1 LQEKNHCV
9 TTFSSRISKIP
20 SQISHDGTTL
30 KDFLDIIGEEGQL
43 FTCIILT
50 GPFLLPVSIPGSS
63 IPFGLAIFL
72 ICVSIILNARM
83 LLPSR
88 IMNYNISKNNL
99 EKILNGIIPI
109 MGRIEKFINPRFLV
123 LCSGSRVDKFNA
135 ALMGFCSLLLTL
147 PLPVP
152 LTDFLPAYS
161 ILFMALGSLECDGY
175 LILIGYILTIITATY
190 FTITAILGWDVIV
203 SVFSFIIG

>member
-1 LQEKNHCV
+1 MQEKTHCV

-20 SQISHDGTTL
+20 SQISDDGTTL

-72 ICVSIILNARM
+72 ICVSIIINARM

-123 LCSGSRVDKFNA
+123 VCSGPRIDKFNA
-135 ALMGFCSLLLTL
+135 ALMGFCSLLLIL

-161 ILFMALGSLECDGY
+161 ILFLALGSLECDGY

-203 SVFSFIIG
+203 SVFSFII

>member
-1 LQEKNHCV
+1 LQEKNHCI

-20 SQISHDGTTL
+20 SQISDEGTNL

-88 IMNYNISKNNL
+88 IMNYKISKNNL

-109 MGRIEKFINPRFLV
+109 MGRIEKFVNPRFIV
-123 LCSGSRVDKFNA
+123 LCSGSRTDKFNA

-190 FTITAILGWDVIV
+190 FTITAVLGWDVIV
-203 SVFSFIIG
+203 SVFSFITG

>member
-1 LQEKNHCV
+1 MQEKNHCI

-20 SQISHDGTTL
+20 SQISDEGTNL

-88 IMNYNISKNNL
+88 IMNYKISKNNL

-109 MGRIEKFINPRFLV
+109 MGRIEKFVNPRFIV
-123 LCSGSRVDKFNA
+123 LCSGSRTDKFNA

-190 FTITAILGWDVIV
+190 FTITAVLGWDVIV
-203 SVFSFIIG
+203 SVFSFITG